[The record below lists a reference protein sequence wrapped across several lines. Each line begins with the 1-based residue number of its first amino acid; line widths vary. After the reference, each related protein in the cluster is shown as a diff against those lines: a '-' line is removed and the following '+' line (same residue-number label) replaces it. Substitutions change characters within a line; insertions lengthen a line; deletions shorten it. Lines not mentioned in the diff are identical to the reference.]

1 MTYKKLMNKFINYN
15 KAENKIENLDYE
27 INDIFF
33 DLYNLKN
40 TTKLKIPS
48 DFKKEYLEFVTDE
61 KEKESKKQELDKFIN
76 FKTNYPQVNIDV
88 KRQQIIYTQNDADLE
103 KTDDP
108 SIKYVKGTDSRTP
121 DQMNIENKEFN
132 IIKNKKKKF

>member
-1 MTYKKLMNKFINYN
+1 M
-15 KAENKIENLDYE
+15 
-27 INDIFF
+27 
-33 DLYNLKN
+33 
-40 TTKLKIPS
+40 
-48 DFKKEYLEFVTDE
+48 
-61 KEKESKKQELDKFIN
+61 
-76 FKTNYPQVNIDV
+76 NIDV

-132 IIKNKKKKF
+132 IIKNKKEILVQEGVKKENTVNMDNNNIRIFMLGRFFCYLQPYNL